1 MKIGNQ
7 VWMQSVHT
15 VKRTSYVSKAGAFQ
29 DSLTAQTA
37 QLKSDSV
44 TISDPNVFQES
55 RKTANAPNLT
65 DSNAIL
71 PTDSTEVKLEKLRR
85 IAETA
90 DYTGMSYGEIYKTV
104 LDRYQQAFGERN
116 MLALMSGLVGGSDRD
131 SICHQLA
138 NELDQVVYHPLYREI
153 EAETGL
159 RYAQDA
165 FRDYWYENYK
175 FELGAEALGY
185 GGMSPEEL
193 EKAVSEKYAGKN
205 TLADFAAMM
214 EELHMSGVL
223 DDKLGRDGANSLWG
237 TLCRQLYEVRPEDNH
252 DGGRRVD
259 SLWERAQREPF
270 DFQKCAQEL
279 KCTIQNNMSFYNYD
293 FDIRG
298 LLLQSLDRLLAM
310 FEETAWS

>member
-1 MKIGNQ
+1 MNVSSQYLITCLPGNGWTGHLDGQ
-7 VWMQSVHT
+7 VAGRRSEDRFGKMLERKRQYAPEAAQACSVRAYG
-15 VKRTSYVSKAGAFQ
+15 VPQA
-29 DSLTAQTA
+29 
-37 QLKSDSV
+37 
-44 TISDPNVFQES
+44 SDPNV
-55 RKTANAPNLT
+55 
-65 DSNAIL
+65 IL
-71 PTDSTEVKLEKLRR
+71 PADSTEVKLEKLRR

-104 LDRYQQAFGERN
+104 LGRYQQAFGERN

-185 GGMSPEEL
+185 GGMSPEEI

-223 DDKLGRDGANSLWG
+223 DDKLGRNGANNLWG
-237 TLCRQLYEVRPEDNH
+237 TLCRQLYEVRPEDNY

-259 SLWERAQREPF
+259 SLWERARREPF
-270 DFQKCAQEL
+270 DFQNFAHEL
-279 KCTIQNNMSFYNYD
+279 KNTIQNNMSFYNYG
-293 FDIRG
+293 FDIRS
-298 LLLQSLDRLLAM
+298 LLLQSLDKLLVM
-310 FEETAWS
+310 FEEGDF